1 MSSEKGARVS
11 GTGAFLP
18 GKPVPFDEIDRYLGE
33 ITDASPKV
41 IKWMKR
47 IKPLMREMLGI
58 ERYFYAIDPDTREFT
73 EDNVTMAVKAAR
85 QALNMARLKSTDIE
99 LIVYGSA
106 HMDQMPTPSV
116 RIQEALGIEHCAELS
131 LHANCTS
138 AYKALLVAYD
148 LIRNGRYRNALVL
161 SSSVSSSELCAE
173 YYNQQLIKKENV
185 FLRWFLCDGAGG
197 LVLESCDKN
206 EKGLFVEH
214 AYMESVGGK
223 KPSPMFNRR
232 PAYWMNPREEY
243 DRGYHHLTQMFQ
255 ERLRTHF
262 HDPDGTVF
270 YKGLKRMID
279 TYRIDL
285 RNLRFFQVNLPSKHI
300 ADLVMEECASLGIP
314 LDTLY
319 TSMSKMGYCGPPMV
333 FICLDAI
340 LREEKLH
347 DKDLILS
354 FVSEVS
360 KFMQAGYAMRYY
372 EQV

>member
-223 KPSPMFNRR
+223 KPSPCS
-232 PAYWMNPREEY
+232 
-243 DRGYHHLTQMFQ
+243 T
-255 ERLRTHF
+255 
-262 HDPDGTVF
+262 DGRHT
-270 YKGLKRMID
+270 G
-279 TYRIDL
+279 
-285 RNLRFFQVNLPSKHI
+285 
-300 ADLVMEECASLGIP
+300 
-314 LDTLY
+314 
-319 TSMSKMGYCGPPMV
+319 
-333 FICLDAI
+333 
-340 LREEKLH
+340 
-347 DKDLILS
+347 
-354 FVSEVS
+354 
-360 KFMQAGYAMRYY
+360 
-372 EQV
+372 